1 MNKLLY
7 FINFLLLSVFS
18 LNISA
23 GNVEKGKEKSAA
35 CITCHGDAGVSINPA
50 WPKLAGQH
58 ASYIAS
64 QLYEFRSGPNGKRNN
79 AVMYG
84 IALTL
89 SDTDIEDLS
98 AYYASLNNSIGV
110 TDDKYLELG
119 QSIYRGGNLEYKIQA
134 CIACH
139 GPNGQGNLPAA
150 IPSLS
155 GQHSTYIYTQLKNFQ
170 NKQRSNDSNKMM
182 RNIVYRMSDDEMKAV
197 SEYIEGLH

>member
-23 GNVEKGKEKSAA
+23 GNVEKGKEKSAT
-35 CITCHGDAGVSINPA
+35 CITCHGDAGVSVNPA

-58 ASYIAS
+58 ASYTAS
-64 QLYEFRSGPNGKRNN
+64 QLYEFQKGANGKRNN
-79 AVMYG
+79 AVMHG
-84 IALTL
+84 IAITL
-89 SDTDIEDLS
+89 SNTDIEDLS
-98 AYYASLNNSIGV
+98 AYYASLDNSIGV
-110 TDDKYLELG
+110 TDDKYVTLG

-170 NKQRSNDSNKMM
+170 SKKRSNDPNKMM
-182 RNIVYRMSDDEMKAV
+182 RNIVYRMSEDEMKAV

>member
-7 FINFLLLSVFS
+7 FVSFLLFSVFS
-18 LNISA
+18 LNVSA

-35 CITCHGDAGVSINPA
+35 CIACHGDDGVSINPV

-64 QLYEFRSGPNGKRNN
+64 QLYEFRNGPNGKRNN
-79 AVMYG
+79 AVMHG

-89 SDTDIEDLS
+89 SDADIEDLS
-98 AYYASLNNSIGV
+98 VYYASLNNSIGV
-110 TDDKYLELG
+110 TDDKYVKLG
-119 QSIYRGGNLEYKIQA
+119 ESIYRGGNLEYKIQA

-155 GQHSTYIYTQLKNFQ
+155 GQHSIYIYNQLKNFQ
-170 NKQRSNDSNKMM
+170 KKQRSNDPNKMM

>member
-139 GPNGQGNLPAA
+139 GPNGQGNFPAA

>member
-35 CITCHGDAGVSINPA
+35 CITCHGDAGVSVNAA

-64 QLYEFRSGPNGKRNN
+64 QLYEFQKGTNGKRNN

-89 SDTDIEDLS
+89 SNTDIEDLS
-98 AYYASLNNSIGV
+98 AYYASLDNSIGV
-110 TDDKYLELG
+110 TDDKYVTLG

-170 NKQRSNDSNKMM
+170 SKKRSNDPNKMM
-182 RNIVYRMSDDEMKAV
+182 RNIVYRMSEDEMKAV

>member
-7 FINFLLLSVFS
+7 FVSFLLLSVFS

-35 CITCHGDAGVSINPA
+35 CIACHGDAGVSINPI

-64 QLYEFRSGPNGKRNN
+64 QLYEFRNGPNGKRNN

-89 SDTDIEDLS
+89 SDADIEDLS

-110 TDDKYLELG
+110 TDDKYVKLG
-119 QSIYRGGNLEYKIQA
+119 ESIYRGGNLEYKIQA

-170 NKQRSNDSNKMM
+170 KKQRSNDPNKMM

>member
-7 FINFLLLSVFS
+7 FINFILLSVFS

-35 CITCHGDAGVSINPA
+35 CITCHGDAGVSVNAA

-64 QLYEFRSGPNGKRNN
+64 QLYEFQKGTNGKRNN
-79 AVMYG
+79 AVMHG

-89 SDTDIEDLS
+89 SNTDIEDLS
-98 AYYASLNNSIGV
+98 AYYASLDNSIGV
-110 TDDKYLELG
+110 TDDKYVTLG

-134 CIACH
+134 CISCH

-170 NKQRSNDSNKMM
+170 SKKRSNDPNKMM
-182 RNIVYRMSDDEMKAV
+182 RNIVYRMSEDEMKAV

>member
-18 LNISA
+18 LDISA
-23 GNVEKGKEKSAA
+23 GDVEKGKEKSAA

-89 SDTDIEDLS
+89 SDADIEDLS

-110 TDDKYLELG
+110 TDDKYVKLG
-119 QSIYRGGNLEYKIQA
+119 ESIYRGGNLEYKIQA

-170 NKQRSNDSNKMM
+170 KKQRSNDPNKMM